1 MASLFVHLFTSDV
14 TKYLSFN
21 AVDGSYVF
29 VKGKVQTCHS
39 CSEGAGDSY

>member
-21 AVDGSYVF
+21 AVDEATFSL
-29 VKGKVQTCHS
+29 KGRYKLVIHVHKVPVTP
-39 CSEGAGDSY
+39 